1 MEGGGKTA
9 FLQHNVRYFSAG
21 NQTKFEQ
28 QTGGKI
34 CDKQLQG
41 YTYLIRGKQLQCGM
55 CGETWPLSTNP
66 NIKSIVQSIKDRG
79 FTIYYSEKQGKFGFK
94 CNHCAHWNLNIENWR
109 RYIEQMKKPLEI
121 TEQRLLIK
129 VYIIFFE
136 HSSFCFLKNII

>member
-55 CGETWPLSTNP
+55 CGET
-66 NIKSIVQSIKDRG
+66 
-79 FTIYYSEKQGKFGFK
+79 
-94 CNHCAHWNLNIENWR
+94 
-109 RYIEQMKKPLEI
+109 
-121 TEQRLLIK
+121 
-129 VYIIFFE
+129 
-136 HSSFCFLKNII
+136 